1 MFLFV
6 PAQNC
11 LRSLKFYASC
21 DLCESRRRVQVGA
34 AHRAYYTWKGSILE
48 GTPIEPDQV
57 VEFDWRERRNGADVQ
72 LKRAI
77 EILEVGRLAQAS

>member
-1 MFLFV
+1 MAARPRGRTTVDHQEVHKGYL
-6 PAQNC
+6 
-11 LRSLKFYASC
+11 
-21 DLCESRRRVQVGA
+21 QVGA
-34 AHRAYYTWKGSILE
+34 AHRTYYT
-48 GTPIEPDQV
+48 GTPIELDQV

>member
-1 MFLFV
+1 MAARPRARTTIDHQEVHKGYL
-6 PAQNC
+6 
-11 LRSLKFYASC
+11 
-21 DLCESRRRVQVGA
+21 QVGA